1 MSDSII
7 ELDRA
12 EEVAGLPCAAG
23 VPAVTEA
30 TWRQHRPAVHVAAMR
45 DGVCVA
51 RCSLWMQQT
60 PTPATAGRS
69 PCWGI
74 TRPRGDGAVPAS
86 CSMCRRV

>member
-60 PTPATAGRS
+60 LTLDGRPVAVLGHYAAAG
-69 PCWGI
+69 
-74 TRPRGDGAVPAS
+74 
-86 CSMCRRV
+86 